1 MDDDELRKRLKDIE
15 RKLNRQDDNH
25 GGCLLFIAVLCFI
38 IFLRGC
44 H

>member
-1 MDDDELRKRLKDIE
+1 MDDEELRGRLKDIH
-15 RKLNRQDDNH
+15 RKLEKQDDNH
-25 GGCLLFIAVLCFI
+25 GCCLLFIAVLCFI

>member
-1 MDDDELRKRLKDIE
+1 MDDDELRRRLRDIE
-15 RKLNRQDDNH
+15 NKVENQN

>member
-15 RKLNRQDDNH
+15 RKVDSQESNG
-25 GGCLLFIAVLCFI
+25 GGCLLIIAVLCFI